1 MRISSVFKHLFLSL
15 RGKLALSFLIVV
27 LAAGLVSTISGIR
40 FFGHTVI
47 GQAQNKVKHDLASAW
62 MVYNEK
68 LDHVRTVILLT
79 SKRFFIG
86 DALASGR
93 DGLLR
98 RELERMRKEYH
109 LDVLTL
115 TDKMG
120 KVVVR
125 ARSPYNIG
133 DDQSNDDL
141 VSRALKR
148 EVVASTQI
156 VAVERLRQ
164 EGDGLER
171 QAYFAFIPTP
181 KAKPRPE
188 KEETSGMML
197 KAAVPVVDE
206 NGDLLGVLYGGVL
219 LNRSYEIVDRIKEV
233 VYKGEKYKGK
243 EIGTATIFQWDF
255 RISTNVRR
263 EDGLRAIGTRV
274 SSEVYDAVL
283 ENARPW
289 IDRAFVV
296 NNWYITAYEPIKDI
310 RSKVIGMLYVGILEE
325 PYLDAKRNVMWT
337 AVKFTLSGIGLVLV
351 IAYFLGRGITR
362 PIMDLVHATEEV
374 SRGRLPRRVEI
385 KSRDEIRTLA
395 DSFNRMCVDLKRTLE
410 EKDAA
415 YERLKDLNLRYLEL
429 LGFATHELMQP
440 LGVLKGYLVMMGD
453 SSPEGLTSE
462 QREQAASA
470 MLRNVNML
478 INMSRKYL
486 HLSKIESGE
495 LEVNRNRIR
504 IYEEVLQPVVEDE
517 KPQMAVR
524 NMAFRIENEEGFR
537 QIEVEADPTLMRIV
551 YSNLITNALKYGRRG
566 GKISCGFKDA
576 GGYWRF
582 NVWNEGQGIPQ
593 DKLEAVFEKFVRL
606 GGEIRHQ
613 RGTGLGLFNTKEI
626 IQKHAGWIWAESV
639 EGKWTNFV
647 FTLPKE
653 QGSRGAEEQ
662 GRPASA
668 PPSAGGKDGGG

>member
-310 RSKVIGMLYVGILEE
+310 RDKVIGMLYVGILEE
-325 PYLDAKRNVMWT
+325 PYLDARRNVMWT
-337 AVKFTLSGIGLVLV
+337 AIKFTLLGIGLVLV